1 MGRGWVKEGRGD
13 GKGGLMRD
21 EEMGRRL
28 VEEEQGDGTRAGEE
42 GRGDGTRVGGGYDW
56 RKRNPESSRGLGLG
70 WGGELGRKRQSFR
83 NFPLK

>member
-1 MGRGWVKEGRGD
+1 MRRDEQIGHSGLRRNEEMGRGWV
-13 GKGGLMRD
+13 
-21 EEMGRRL
+21 
-28 VEEEQGDGTRAGEE
+28 EE